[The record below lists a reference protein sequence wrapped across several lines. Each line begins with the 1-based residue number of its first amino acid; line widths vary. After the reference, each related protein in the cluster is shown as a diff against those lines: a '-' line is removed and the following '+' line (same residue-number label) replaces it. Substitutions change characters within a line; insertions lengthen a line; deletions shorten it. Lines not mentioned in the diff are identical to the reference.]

1 MNDLISRQ
9 AAIDVLM
16 ELIEARLEWKSD
28 ASREINGLNAA
39 YCAIE
44 DLPSAQPEFAKDI
57 NVPVNDTISRQAA
70 IDALWKALYAY
81 EDKTE
86 RQFIE
91 SDELDVGDWMEH
103 QVFVQNMNDIDRQT
117 ILELPSVEPTLYGYK
132 IEHLAY
138 IARVMEKEGITAED
152 AARTFGDLGLAVSWV
167 IDEALQKMEEAIHDH
182 NTGSI

>member
-1 MNDLISRQ
+1 MDDLISRQ

-16 ELIEARLEWKSD
+16 KLIEARLEWKSD

-44 DLPSAQPEFAKDI
+44 DLPSVPQNLQPTCNQFATDC
-57 NVPVNDTISRQAA
+57 ISRKAA
-70 IDALWKALYAY
+70 IDELK
-81 EDKTE
+81 KTVAVNKNPNHDARIWE
-86 RQFIE
+86 E
-91 SDELDVGDWMEH
+91 G
-103 QVFVQNMNDIDRQT
+103 MNCAIT
-117 ILELPSVEPTLYGYK
+117 IIGALPSAEPTLYGYK

-152 AARTFGDLGLAVSWV
+152 AARTFSDLGLAVSM
-167 IDEALQKMEEAIHDH
+167 IRDEIWQKMEEAIHDH